1 MEENKTM
8 ETNNEVEAIYVD
20 SNESYNVRPIETQQ
34 DIVPVMDEDD
44 SKIGFGTVA
53 VIAAAITGVAAASVW
68 GFKKIKRFRDVYKMG
83 LEAEREL
90 AEESD
95 YCEIDY
101 DEQPEIVETVEN
113 SDVKEF
119 VDKRKEEK
127 KEGK

>member
-8 ETNNEVEAIYVD
+8 ENNEVETIYVD

-53 VIAAAITGVAAASVW
+53 VIAAAITGVAAAGVW
-68 GFKKIKRFRDVYKMG
+68 SFKKIKRIKDVYKMG

-90 AEESD
+90 AEED
-95 YCEIDY
+95 YCEVDY
-101 DEQPEIVETVEN
+101 DEQPEVVETVEN
-113 SDVKEF
+113 PEVKKF